1 MRQMAPTQLGVSQCG
16 NFVWNLSRAGRE
28 SAGQRGAEA
37 ACDRPRQTAPR
48 PPPRVVSRLAR
59 TEKTSGA
66 SSNMSSRKCRRAPPS
81 AARAAVAAS
90 LSPRALLCC
99 PASLPPA
106 SALCALYDDA
116 TSANCCLASLTSFAC
131 ACVSCPSDERKS
143 TRWYGRPEG
152 SPAALSRRAP
162 DTRAM
167 FSPLGEVAAADESAA
182 STRDHTAAASE
193 AASASAHS
201 PAAAAAAAS
210 PATARA
216 RSHAPAR
223 HTSSAA
229 AAAAA
234 AAADTHGA
242 RRWRPRRG
250 IAPAPATPKR
260 QGKRGVRARRGCAR
274 TACDAQPRPEHWRA
288 CIHSAQRACKT
299 SAPVRMAGREA
310 SEGHS
315 TKTDVTAAQVLVIR
329 VHLLIST
336 TRRRGS
342 VTVGDGGPWVAGW
355 GGAWAIGPPLASGA
369 ATPPRTACLART
381 RTQRG
386 RRGPPS
392 GWASTRSRSQR
403 GAEALVWV
411 RT

>member
-162 DTRAM
+162 DTRAHDAHAVVRWLKAGLKARFAM
-167 FSPLGEVAAADESAA
+167 PYCRNALGCCWAHMEHVA
-182 STRDHTAAASE
+182 R
-193 AASASAHS
+193 
-201 PAAAAAAAS
+201 
-210 PATARA
+210 
-216 RSHAPAR
+216 
-223 HTSSAA
+223 
-229 AAAAA
+229 
-234 AAADTHGA
+234 
-242 RRWRPRRG
+242 
-250 IAPAPATPKR
+250 IACHFC
-260 QGKRGVRARRGCAR
+260 Q
-274 TACDAQPRPEHWRA
+274 
-288 CIHSAQRACKT
+288 
-299 SAPVRMAGREA
+299 
-310 SEGHS
+310 
-315 TKTDVTAAQVLVIR
+315 LF
-329 VHLLIST
+329 L
-336 TRRRGS
+336 
-342 VTVGDGGPWVAGW
+342 
-355 GGAWAIGPPLASGA
+355 
-369 ATPPRTACLART
+369 
-381 RTQRG
+381 
-386 RRGPPS
+386 
-392 GWASTRSRSQR
+392 
-403 GAEALVWV
+403 
-411 RT
+411 